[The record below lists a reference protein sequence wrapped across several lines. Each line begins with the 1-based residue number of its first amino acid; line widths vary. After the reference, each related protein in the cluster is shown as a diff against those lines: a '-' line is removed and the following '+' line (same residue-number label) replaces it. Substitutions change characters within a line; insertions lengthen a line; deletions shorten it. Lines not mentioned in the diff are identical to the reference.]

1 MTSTTTV
8 PAFRPSNLPT
18 QEIVDLLRLAY
29 TPLDDL
35 AADRLEALQEKITA
49 LKMEV
54 AAGKAE
60 IASLTD
66 ALAACRDAAGTPEG
80 DAESGGEAW
89 AALGDPASVPM
100 FVEAQFSALRARV
113 RQLGG
118 S

>member
-8 PAFRPSNLPT
+8 PACCVSNVPT
-18 QEIVDLLRLAY
+18 QEFVDLLRLAN
-29 TPLDDL
+29 L
-35 AADRLEALQEKITA
+35 AAALLEASQEKITI
-49 LKMEV
+49 LEKEV

-66 ALAACRDAAGTPEG
+66 ALAACREAAGTPDG